1 MLKTNLGEIDKV
13 KVSLTNISINKV
25 RQNAPNMTGKDKM
38 SARIIESLLFIL
50 SNRDPIST
58 DAARL
63 VPGIKEIHWKRPTKR
78 ILRIEISESVCLVFV
93 GNLSI

>member
-1 MLKTNLGEIDKV
+1 MKPILDECLKKNNIEKYEQINEVNMLKTNLGEIDRV
-13 KVSLTNISINKV
+13 RVLLTNISINKV
-25 RQNAPNMTGKDKM
+25 RQNAPNMTGNDKM

-63 VPGIKEIHWKRPTKR
+63 VPGIKEIH
-78 ILRIEISESVCLVFV
+78 
-93 GNLSI
+93 